1 MLAQVD
7 QENVVKTDVT
17 CGNGM
22 PAFLAHPSWPGPYPV
37 IVLLHERYGLQDH
50 QRDMCTRFAAEGIAA
65 IAPSLFFREPDLDA
79 IARAEARAEV
89 SDEQVNR
96 DLDAIL
102 DYLAG
107 NVPDADLSKVAVA
120 GFCQSG
126 RWPIAYSAVPG
137 ARIAAAVVFHG
148 AAYKREWVLNAEKTV
163 PYDELIARSKV
174 PVFGAFG
181 EKDNLIGREDVLR
194 FRASLEAANRSYDIA
209 IYPDAP
215 HSWLNH
221 RIEAW
226 RQPRAEAAWR
236 DLRAFL
242 DRVHSGEY
250 GTDRVEWSFRAD
262 MGMPT
267 SNGG

>member
-7 QENVVKTDVT
+7 QGRVLKAEVT
-17 CGNGM
+17 CANGM
-22 PAFLAHPSWPGPYPV
+22 PAFLARPNTQGPYPV
-37 IVLLHERYGLQDH
+37 MVVLHERYGLQDH
-50 QRDMCTRFAAEGIAA
+50 QRDMCTRFAADGMAA

-89 SDEQVNR
+89 SDEQANR
-96 DLDAIL
+96 DIDAAL

-107 NVPDADLSKVAVA
+107 NVPDADLGKVAVA

-126 RWPIAYSAVPG
+126 RWPVAYSAMPG
-137 ARIAAAVVFHG
+137 ARIAAVVVFHG

-163 PYDELIARSKV
+163 PYDELIAQSRV

-181 EKDNLIGREDVLR
+181 EKDNLIAREDVQR
-194 FRASLEAANRSYDIA
+194 FRGSLEAANRSYEIG
-209 IYPDAP
+209 IYHDAP

-226 RQPRAEAAWR
+226 REPQAEAAWKA
-236 DLRAFL
+236 LLAFL
-242 DRVHSGEY
+242 ERLYTGGFPADR
-250 GTDRVEWSFRAD
+250 TRWSFTAD
-262 MGMPT
+262 T
-267 SNGG
+267 AAEQGGAR